1 MEDDSK
7 STNGD
12 NDIWKMQSKSPN
24 GDNDIWKMI
33 VSQLIVISLYV
44 IPLCQ

>member
-12 NDIWKMQSKSPN
+12 NDIWK
-24 GDNDIWKMI
+24 II
-33 VSQLIVISLYV
+33 VSHLMVIMIYGR
-44 IPLCQ
+44 

>member
-12 NDIWKMQSKSPN
+12 NDM
-24 GDNDIWKMI
+24 WKMI
-33 VSQLIVISLYV
+33 VSQLMVIMIYGIL
-44 IPLCQ
+44 